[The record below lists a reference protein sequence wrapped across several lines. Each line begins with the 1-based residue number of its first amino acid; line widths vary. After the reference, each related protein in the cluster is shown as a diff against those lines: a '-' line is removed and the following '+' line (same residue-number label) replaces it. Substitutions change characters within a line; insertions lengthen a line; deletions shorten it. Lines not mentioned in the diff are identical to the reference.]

1 MREDSEFVVSIASF
15 PFLSGHLCHFLLQPL
30 AADFSVRSVCTSR
43 SPVLTESTG
52 EHLGVVATIGGE
64 DASTMSM
71 ASDPHLVHEHPHHH
85 LVSVPSEAV
94 LGG

>member
-1 MREDSEFVVSIASF
+1 MYKHSKTVVWIASLDLWITF
-15 PFLSGHLCHFLLQPL
+15 QTNFLPQPL
-30 AADFSVRSVCTSR
+30 AADFSVRSVPTSR
-43 SPVLTESTG
+43 SPVLTQSTG
-52 EHLGVVATIGGE
+52 EHFGVVATIGGE

-71 ASDPHLVHEHPHHH
+71 ASGPHLVHQHPLGD

>member
-1 MREDSEFVVSIASF
+1 MHKHSESVVGIESF
-15 PFLSGHLCHFLLQPL
+15 PFLSCFPNQLLLQPL
-30 AADFSVRSVCTSR
+30 AADFSVRSLSTSR
-43 SPVLTESTG
+43 SPVLTQSTG

-71 ASDPHLVHEHPHHH
+71 ASGPYLVHEHPHHH
-85 LVSVPSEAV
+85 LVSVPSAAV

>member
-1 MREDSEFVVSIASF
+1 MHKHSGTVLRIATFVHLRRFADL
-15 PFLSGHLCHFLLQPL
+15 FLTLPL
-30 AADFSVRSVCTSR
+30 AADFSVCSVPTSR
-43 SPVLTESTG
+43 SPVLTQSTG

-71 ASDPHLVHEHPHHH
+71 ASGPHPVHQHPLGD

>member
-1 MREDSEFVVSIASF
+1 MYNHSETVVRIASLDLWITF
-15 PFLSGHLCHFLLQPL
+15 QTNFLPQPL
-30 AADFSVRSVCTSR
+30 AADFSVRSVPTSR
-43 SPVLTESTG
+43 SPVLTQSTG
-52 EHLGVVATIGGE
+52 EHFGVVATIGGE

-71 ASDPHLVHEHPHHH
+71 ASGPHPVHQHPLGD

>member
-1 MREDSEFVVSIASF
+1 MHKHSGTVEWIASLDLWKIWQTTF
-15 PFLSGHLCHFLLQPL
+15 CKLSL
-30 AADFSVRSVCTSR
+30 AADFSVRSVPTSR
-43 SPVLTESTG
+43 SPVLTQSTG
-52 EHLGVVATIGGE
+52 EHFGVVATIGGE

-71 ASDPHLVHEHPHHH
+71 ASGPHPVHQHPLGD

>member
-1 MREDSEFVVSIASF
+1 MHKHSETVLRIAKFV
-15 PFLSGHLCHFLLQPL
+15 HLKAILTTLLPQPL
-30 AADFSVRSVCTSR
+30 AADFSVRSVPTSR
-43 SPVLTESTG
+43 SPVLTQSTG
-52 EHLGVVATIGGE
+52 EHFGVVATIGGE

-71 ASDPHLVHEHPHHH
+71 ASGPHLVHQHPLGD

>member
-1 MREDSEFVVSIASF
+1 MYKHSETVVRIASLDLWITF
-15 PFLSGHLCHFLLQPL
+15 QTNFLPQPL
-30 AADFSVRSVCTSR
+30 AADFSVRSVPTSR
-43 SPVLTESTG
+43 SPVLTQSTG
-52 EHLGVVATIGGE
+52 EHFGVVATIGGE

-71 ASDPHLVHEHPHHH
+71 ASGPHPVHQHPLGD

>member
-1 MREDSEFVVSIASF
+1 MHNRSESVLRIASLDLWITF
-15 PFLSGHLCHFLLQPL
+15 HTNFLPQPL
-30 AADFSVRSVCTSR
+30 AADFSVRSVPTSR
-43 SPVLTESTG
+43 SPVLTQSTG
-52 EHLGVVATIGGE
+52 EHFGVVATIGGE

-71 ASDPHLVHEHPHHH
+71 ASGPHPIHQHPLGD

>member
-1 MREDSEFVVSIASF
+1 MHKHSGTVLSIASF
-15 PFLSGHLCHFLLQPL
+15 DFLSGLFNQLLPQPL
-30 AADFSVRSVCTSR
+30 AADFSVCSVPTSR
-43 SPVLTESTG
+43 SPVLTQSTG

-71 ASDPHLVHEHPHHH
+71 ASGPHPVHQHPLGD

>member
-1 MREDSEFVVSIASF
+1 MHKHSGTVLRIAKFV
-15 PFLSGHLCHFLLQPL
+15 HLEPILTTLLPQPL
-30 AADFSVRSVCTSR
+30 AADFSVRSVPTSR
-43 SPVLTESTG
+43 SPVLTQSTG
-52 EHLGVVATIGGE
+52 EHFGVVATIGGE

-71 ASDPHLVHEHPHHH
+71 ASGPHPVHQHPLGD

>member
-1 MREDSEFVVSIASF
+1 MHKHSESVLRIASF
-15 PFLSGHLCHFLLQPL
+15 HFLSGLPNQLLLQPL
-30 AADFSVRSVCTSR
+30 AADFSVRSVSTSR

-71 ASDPHLVHEHPHHH
+71 ASDPHLVHEHPHHTRSRTA
-85 LVSVPSEAV
+85 LEAV

>member
-1 MREDSEFVVSIASF
+1 MHKHSKTVLRIASF
-15 PFLSGHLCHFLLQPL
+15 PFLSGLFCLFLQMPF
-30 AADFSVRSVCTSR
+30 AADFSVRIVPTSR
-43 SPVLTESTG
+43 STVLTQSTRD
-52 EHLGVVATIGGE
+52 HPGVVAAISGE

-71 ASDPHLVHEHPHHH
+71 VSGPHPVHQHPYHD

>member
-1 MREDSEFVVSIASF
+1 MHKHSGTVVSIASF
-15 PFLSGHLCHFLLQPL
+15 PLLSGLLIQLLPQPFS
-30 AADFSVRSVCTSR
+30 ADFSVRSVHLSR
-43 SPVLTESTG
+43 SPVLTQSTG

-71 ASDPHLVHEHPHHH
+71 ASGPHPVHQHPLGD
-85 LVSVPSEAV
+85 LVSVHSEAV

>member
-1 MREDSEFVVSIASF
+1 MHKHSGTVLRIASF
-15 PFLSGHLCHFLLQPL
+15 VLWITFQTNFLPQPL
-30 AADFSVRSVCTSR
+30 AADFSVRSVPTSR
-43 SPVLTESTG
+43 SPVLTQSTG
-52 EHLGVVATIGGE
+52 EHFGVVATIGGE

-71 ASDPHLVHEHPHHH
+71 ASGPHLVHQHPLGD

>member
-1 MREDSEFVVSIASF
+1 M
-15 PFLSGHLCHFLLQPL
+15 LQPL
-30 AADFSVRSVCTSR
+30 AADFSVRSVSTSR

-71 ASDPHLVHEHPHHH
+71 ASDPHLVHEHPHHY